1 MFCVSGCLACLPLSQ
16 RMNKAGKWI
25 IALAV
30 VLPTLLEVI
39 DTSVVNVSL
48 DHIRGSLS
56 AGIDEATWT
65 ITAYLV
71 SNAIIIPLTG
81 WLSRVFGRKRYLL
94 FSVSLF
100 TVSSFLCGSATTLF
114 ALVFF
119 RIIQGIGGG
128 ALQPISQTILLETF
142 PPEEYGMAMAL
153 FGVGVMFGPIVG
165 PVLGGWITDN
175 WSWNWIFYINIP
187 IGIIS
192 VIMIMLFI
200 QDPPYLKRIKE
211 KIDYI
216 GLSLIVLG
224 IGCLQVVLDKGQRE
238 DWFSSPLIMN
248 LAIVS
253 GICMIVFIFWELR
266 RPDPILNLR
275 QLKNVSFA
283 SANMIQCV
291 AFFVLF
297 GSILLLPLFVQQLLG
312 YSAFLSGMVLAPGGI
327 ATLISMPISGK
338 LIQKVNPKAV
348 LATGLLITTYSIFI
362 MSHFNAYIDFNTVAF
377 SRIVMGFGM
386 GMVFVP
392 LTSLAFSTIKKE
404 EMGNATSIFSLLRNI
419 SGSFGIAI
427 MTTLLAR
434 RAQFHH
440 FRLSEQLNPFDGR
453 YQLGV
458 NKAIAVLGY
467 KTGSGSVLAAKG
479 IIYQQ
484 LAKQSTLFAFTDAF
498 YFSTLLM
505 LCVIP
510 IVFLLKRPK
519 NLDKTIVVH

>member
-1 MFCVSGCLACLPLSQ
+1 
-16 RMNKAGKWI
+16 MNKASKWI

-94 FSVSLF
+94 FSVVLF
-100 TVSSFLCGSATTLF
+100 TISSFMCGSATTLS

-153 FGVGVMFGPIVG
+153 FGIGVMFGPIVG

-192 VIMIMLFI
+192 VLMIMFFI
-200 QDPPYLKRIKE
+200 QDPPYLKRIRE
-211 KIDYI
+211 KIDYV
-216 GLSLIVLG
+216 GLGLIVVG

-238 DWFSSPLIMN
+238 DWFSSQLIMR
-248 LAIVS
+248 LAIIS
-253 GICMIVFIFWELR
+253 LACIIVFIFWELKR
-266 RPDPILNLR
+266 REPILNLR
-275 QLKNVSFA
+275 QLKDVSFA
-283 SANMIQCV
+283 SANVIQCV

-312 YSAFLSGMVLAPGGI
+312 YNAFLSGMVLAPGGI

-338 LIQKVNPKAV
+338 LIQKINPKAV
-348 LATGLLITTYSIFI
+348 LAIGLLITTYSIFI
-362 MSHFNAYIDFNTVAF
+362 MARFNSYVDFHAVAL

-404 EMGNATSIFSLLRNI
+404 EMGNATSLFSLMRNI
-419 SGSFGIAI
+419 AGSFGIAI
-427 MTTLLAR
+427 LTTLLAR
-434 RAQFHH
+434 RIQFHH
-440 FRLSEQLNPFDGR
+440 FRLSEQLNPFDQR
-453 YQLGV
+453 YQLGLS
-458 NKAIAVLGY
+458 KTAAILGY
-467 KTGSGSVLAAKG
+467 KTGAASVYGANG
-479 IIYQQ
+479 VIYQQ
-484 LAKQSTLFAFTDAF
+484 LMKQSNLLAFTDAF

-510 IVFLLKRPK
+510 VVFLLKRPK
-519 NLDKTIVVH
+519 ISDKPVVIH

>member
-1 MFCVSGCLACLPLSQ
+1 M
-16 RMNKAGKWI
+16 
-25 IALAV
+25 AV

-94 FSVSLF
+94 FSVVLF
-100 TVSSFLCGSATTLF
+100 TVSSFLCGSATTLS

-128 ALQPISQTILLETF
+128 ALQPISQTILLEAF
-142 PPEEYGMAMAL
+142 PPAEYGMAMAL

-192 VIMIMLFI
+192 VLMIMLFI

-216 GLSLIVLG
+216 GLSLIVVG

-238 DWFSSPLIMN
+238 DWFSSQFIMR
-248 LAIVS
+248 LAILSVVCLI
-253 GICMIVFIFWELR
+253 GFVFWELR
-266 RPDPILNLR
+266 RRVPILNLR
-275 QLKNVSFA
+275 QLKDVSFA
-283 SANMIQCV
+283 SANLIQSV
-291 AFFVLF
+291 TFFVLF

-312 YSAFLSGMVLAPGGI
+312 YNAFLSGY
-327 ATLISMPISGK
+327 LI
-338 LIQKVNPKAV
+338 LQKHK
-348 LATGLLITTYSIFI
+348 TSK
-362 MSHFNAYIDFNTVAF
+362 HFH
-377 SRIVMGFGM
+377 R
-386 GMVFVP
+386 
-392 LTSLAFSTIKKE
+392 
-404 EMGNATSIFSLLRNI
+404 
-419 SGSFGIAI
+419 
-427 MTTLLAR
+427 
-434 RAQFHH
+434 
-440 FRLSEQLNPFDGR
+440 
-453 YQLGV
+453 
-458 NKAIAVLGY
+458 
-467 KTGSGSVLAAKG
+467 
-479 IIYQQ
+479 
-484 LAKQSTLFAFTDAF
+484 
-498 YFSTLLM
+498 
-505 LCVIP
+505 
-510 IVFLLKRPK
+510 
-519 NLDKTIVVH
+519 

>member
-1 MFCVSGCLACLPLSQ
+1 
-16 RMNKAGKWI
+16 MNKSSKWI
-25 IALAV
+25 IAIAV

-81 WLSRVFGRKRYLL
+81 WFSRLFGRKRYLM
-94 FSVSLF
+94 FSVTLF
-100 TVSSFLCGSATTLF
+100 TVSSFLCGSANSLGS
-114 ALVFF
+114 LVFY

-128 ALQPISQTILLETF
+128 ALQPISQAILLEAF
-142 PPEEYGMAMAL
+142 PPAEYGMAMAI

-187 IGIIS
+187 IGLLSIL
-192 VIMIMLFI
+192 MIMLVI

-216 GLSLIVLG
+216 GLGLIVVG

-238 DWFSSPLIMN
+238 DWFSSAFILRLAVLSAACLIAFV
-248 LAIVS
+248 L
-253 GICMIVFIFWELR
+253 WELR
-266 RPDPILNLR
+266 RKEPIINLR
-275 QLKNVSFA
+275 EFKNVSFA
-283 SANMIQCV
+283 SANVIQCI

-312 YSAFLSGMVLAPGGI
+312 YNAFLAGMVLAPGGI

-338 LIQKVNPKAV
+338 LIQKFNPKAI
-348 LATGLLITTYSIFI
+348 LAIGLVITAYSIFT
-362 MSHFNAYIDFNTVAF
+362 MSRFNTYVGYDIVSL
-377 SRIVMGFGM
+377 SRIIMGIGM

-392 LTSLAFSTIKKE
+392 LASLAFSTIKKE
-404 EMGNATSIFSLLRNI
+404 EMGNATSIFNLLRNI
-419 SGSFGIAI
+419 AGSFGIAI

-434 RAQFHH
+434 RAQFHQ
-440 FRLSEQLNPFDGR
+440 FRFIEKLNPFDPR

-458 NKAIAVLGY
+458 NKAMQVLSY
-467 KTGSGSVLAAKG
+467 KTGEASVQGANG
-479 IIYQQ
+479 MIYQQ
-484 LAKQSTLFAFTDAF
+484 LAKQSTLNAFTDAF

-505 LCVIP
+505 LCVVP
-510 IVFLLKRPK
+510 FVLLLKRPQHASE
-519 NLDKTIVVH
+519 TTVVH

>member
-1 MFCVSGCLACLPLSQ
+1 
-16 RMNKAGKWI
+16 MNKAGKWI

-56 AGIDEATWT
+56 AGIDEATWA

-100 TVSSFLCGSATTLF
+100 TVSSFLCGSATTLS

-128 ALQPISQTILLETF
+128 ALQPISQAILLEAF
-142 PPEEYGMAMAL
+142 PPAEYGMAMAL

-192 VIMIMLFI
+192 VLMIILFI

-211 KIDYI
+211 KIDYM
-216 GLSLIVLG
+216 GLSLIVVG

-238 DWFSSPLIMN
+238 DWFSSQFIMR

-253 GICMIVFIFWELR
+253 VVCLIGFFFWELR
-266 RPDPILNLR
+266 RRDPILNLR
-275 QLKNVSFA
+275 QLKDVSFA
-283 SANMIQCV
+283 SANLIQCV

-297 GSILLLPLFVQQLLG
+297 GSILLLPLFVQRLLG
-312 YSAFLSGMVLAPGGI
+312 YNAFLSGMALAPGGI
-327 ATLISMPISGK
+327 ATLFSMPISGK
-338 LIQKVNPKAV
+338 LIQKINPKAV
-348 LATGLLITTYSIFI
+348 LAMGLLITTYSIFT
-362 MSHFNAYIDFNTVAF
+362 MSRFNAYIDFNTVAF
-377 SRIVMGFGM
+377 SRIIMGFGM

-404 EMGNATSIFSLLRNI
+404 EMGNATSIFGVLRNI

-434 RAQFHH
+434 RAQFHQ
-440 FRLSEQLNPFDGR
+440 FRLSEQLNPFDQR

-458 NKAIAVLGY
+458 NKAIALLRY
-467 KTGSGSVLAAKG
+467 KTGSGNVSAANG
-479 IIYQQ
+479 VIYQQ
-484 LAKQSTLFAFTDAF
+484 LAKQSSLFAFTDAF

-505 LCVIP
+505 LCIIP
-510 IVFLLKRPK
+510 VVFLLKRQK
-519 NLDKTIVVH
+519 NLNKPMAVH

>member
-1 MFCVSGCLACLPLSQ
+1 
-16 RMNKAGKWI
+16 MNKSSKWI

-94 FSVSLF
+94 FSVALF
-100 TVSSFLCGSATTLF
+100 TVSSFLCGSAASIS
-114 ALVFF
+114 ALIFF

-128 ALQPISQTILLETF
+128 ALQPISQTILLESF
-142 PPEEYGMAMAL
+142 PPEEYGMAMAI

-200 QDPPYLKRIKE
+200 KDPPYLKRIKE
-211 KIDYI
+211 RIDYV

-224 IGCLQVVLDKGQRE
+224 IGCLQVLLDKGQRE
-238 DWFSSPLIMN
+238 DWFSSQLIMN

-253 GICMIVFIFWELR
+253 IISMVVFVFWELR
-266 RPDPILNLR
+266 RRDPILNLR

-283 SANMIQCV
+283 SANLIQAV

-348 LATGLLITTYSIFI
+348 LAIGLLITAYSIFV
-362 MSHFNAYIDFNTVAF
+362 MSRFNAYIDYNAVAF

-404 EMGNATSIFSLLRNI
+404 EMGNATSIFSLIRNI
-419 SGSFGIAI
+419 AGSFGIAI
-427 MTTLLAR
+427 VTTLLAR
-434 RAQFHH
+434 RAQFHQ
-440 FRLSEQLNPFDGR
+440 FRLSEQLNPFDPR
-453 YQLGV
+453 YQLGLS
-458 NKAIAVLGY
+458 KAMAVLGY
-467 KTGSGSVLAAKG
+467 KTGSATVSGANGV
-479 IIYQQ
+479 IYQQ
-484 LAKQSTLFAFTDAF
+484 LIKQATLFSFTDVF
-498 YFSTLLM
+498 YLSTLLM
-505 LCVIP
+505 LCVVP
-510 IVFLLKRPK
+510 VVFLLKRTK
-519 NLDKTIVVH
+519 NPDKAIVIH

>member
-1 MFCVSGCLACLPLSQ
+1 
-16 RMNKAGKWI
+16 MNKASKWI

-94 FSVSLF
+94 FSVILF
-100 TVSSFLCGSATTLF
+100 TVSSFLCGSATTLT

-119 RIIQGIGGG
+119 RVIQGIGGG
-128 ALQPISQTILLETF
+128 ALQPISQTILLEAF

-192 VIMIMLFI
+192 VLMIMLFI

-216 GLSLIVLG
+216 GLGLIVAG

-253 GICMIVFIFWELR
+253 VISIVVFIFWELR
-266 RPDPILNLR
+266 RREPIINLR
-275 QLKNVSFA
+275 QLKDISFA
-283 SANMIQCV
+283 SANVIQGV
-291 AFFVLF
+291 TFFVLF

-312 YSAFLSGMVLAPGGI
+312 YNAFLSGMVLAPGGI
-327 ATLISMPISGK
+327 ATLISMPISAK
-338 LIQKVNPKAV
+338 LIQRINPKAV
-348 LATGLLITTYSIFI
+348 LATGLLITAYSIFI
-362 MSHFNAYIDFNTVAF
+362 MSRFNYYIDYNTVAF
-377 SRIVMGFGM
+377 SRIVMGVGM
-386 GMVFVP
+386 AMVFVP

-419 SGSFGIAI
+419 AGSFGIAI

-434 RAQFHH
+434 RAQFHQL
-440 FRLSEQLNPFDGR
+440 RLSEQLNPFDQR
-453 YQLGV
+453 YQLGL
-458 NKAIAVLGY
+458 NRAMDVLRY
-467 KTGSGSVLAAKG
+467 KTGSVSVSGGNG

-484 LAKQSTLFAFTDAF
+484 LAKQANLFSFTDAF
-498 YFSTLLM
+498 YFSTMLM
-505 LCVIP
+505 LCIIP
-510 IVFLLKRPK
+510 VVFLLRKPK
-519 NLDKTIVVH
+519 NMGKTVIVH

>member
-1 MFCVSGCLACLPLSQ
+1 
-16 RMNKAGKWI
+16 MNKASKWI
-25 IALAV
+25 VALAV

-81 WLSRVFGRKRYLL
+81 WLCRVFGRKRYLL
-94 FSVSLF
+94 FSVTLF
-100 TVSSFLCGSATTLF
+100 TVSSFLCGSATTLS

-128 ALQPISQTILLETF
+128 ALQPLSQTILLEEF
-142 PPEEYGMAMAL
+142 PPAEYGMAMAI

-192 VIMIMLFI
+192 VLMIMFFI
-200 QDPPYLKRIKE
+200 QDPPYLKRVKE
-211 KIDYI
+211 RIDYV
-216 GLSLIVLG
+216 GLSLIVIG
-224 IGCLQVVLDKGQRE
+224 IGCLQIFLDKGQRL
-238 DWFSSPLIMN
+238 DWFSSQFIIRLV
-248 LAIVS
+248 AVS
-253 GICMIVFIFWELR
+253 VICLVVFVFWELR

-283 SANMIQCV
+283 SANLIQCV

-312 YSAFLSGMVLAPGGI
+312 YNAFLSGMVLAPGGI
-327 ATLISMPISGK
+327 ATLISMPFSGK

-348 LATGLLITTYSIFI
+348 LASGLLITTYSIFI
-362 MSHFNAYIDFNTVAF
+362 MSRFNSYIDFNTVAF

-404 EMGNATSIFSLLRNI
+404 EMGNATSIFGIIRNI
-419 SGSFGIAI
+419 AGSFGIAI
-427 MTTLLAR
+427 MTTILAR
-434 RAQFHH
+434 RAQFHQ
-440 FRLSEQLNPFDGR
+440 FRLSEQLNPFDPR
-453 YQLGV
+453 YQLGLS
-458 NKAIAVLGY
+458 KAMTVLGY
-467 KTGSGSVLAAKG
+467 KTGSVNVAAANAV
-479 IIYQQ
+479 IYQQ
-484 LAKQSTLFAFTDAF
+484 LAKQATLLAFTDAF
-498 YFSTLLM
+498 FFSTLLM

-510 IVFLLKRPK
+510 VVFLLKSP
-519 NLDKTIVVH
+519 NNSDKPIMVH

>member
-1 MFCVSGCLACLPLSQ
+1 
-16 RMNKAGKWI
+16 MNRSNKWI

-48 DHIRGSLS
+48 GHIRGSLS
-56 AGIDEATWT
+56 AGLDEATWT

-94 FSVSLF
+94 FSVTLF
-100 TVSSFLCGSATTLF
+100 TVSSFLCGSATTLS
-114 ALVFF
+114 ALIIF

-142 PPEEYGMAMAL
+142 PPKEYGMAMAI

-216 GLSLIVLG
+216 GLSLIVVG
-224 IGCLQVVLDKGQRE
+224 IGALQVVLDKGQRE
-238 DWFSSPLIMN
+238 DWLSSMFILR
-248 LAIVS
+248 LAIVAI
-253 GICMIVFIFWELR
+253 ICLSVFVFWELR
-266 RPDPILNLR
+266 RKDPILNLR
-275 QLKNVSFA
+275 ELKDVSFA
-283 SANMIQCV
+283 SANVIQCIS
-291 AFFVLF
+291 FFVLF
-297 GSILLLPLFVQQLLG
+297 GSIVLLPIFVQQLLG
-312 YSAFLSGMVLAPGGI
+312 YTAFLSGMVLAPGGI

-338 LIQKVNPKAV
+338 LIQKVNPKGV
-348 LATGLLITTYSIFI
+348 LAVGLLITTYSIFV
-362 MSHFNAYIDFNTVAF
+362 MSRFNTYIDFNTVAY
-377 SRIVMGFGM
+377 SRLIMGFGL

-404 EMGNATSIFSLLRNI
+404 EMGNATSIFSLFRNI

-434 RAQFHH
+434 RAQFHQ
-440 FRLSEQLNPFDGR
+440 FRLSEQLNPFDQH
-453 YQLGV
+453 YQIGV
-458 NKAIAVLGY
+458 SKAMAVLGS
-467 KTGSGSVLAAKG
+467 KAGESSTAAANG
-479 IIYQQ
+479 VIYQQ
-484 LAKQSTLFAFTDAF
+484 LIKQATLFSFTDAF

-505 LCVIP
+505 LCIIP
-510 IVFLLKRPK
+510 FVFLLKRPK
-519 NLDKTIVVH
+519 HLDNPIAAH

>member
-1 MFCVSGCLACLPLSQ
+1 
-16 RMNKAGKWI
+16 MNKASKWI

-39 DTSVVNVSL
+39 DTSVINVSL
-48 DHIRGSLS
+48 DHIRGALS
-56 AGIDEATWT
+56 AGIDEATWA

-94 FSVSLF
+94 FSVTLF
-100 TVSSFLCGSATTLF
+100 TVSSFLCGSATTLS
-114 ALVFF
+114 ALIFF

-128 ALQPISQTILLETF
+128 ALQPISQAILLEAF
-142 PPEEYGMAMAL
+142 PPAEYGMAMAL

-192 VIMIMLFI
+192 VLMIMLFI

-211 KIDYI
+211 KIDYM
-216 GLSLIVLG
+216 GLSLIVIG
-224 IGCLQVVLDKGQRE
+224 IGCLQVVLDKGQRD
-238 DWFSSPLIMN
+238 DWFSSQFIMS

-253 GICMIVFIFWELR
+253 VVCLIAFVFWELR
-266 RPDPILNLR
+266 RCEPILNLR
-275 QLKNVSFA
+275 QLKDVSFA
-283 SANMIQCV
+283 SANVIQCV
-291 AFFVLF
+291 TFLVLF

-312 YSAFLSGMVLAPGGI
+312 YNAFLSGMVLAPGGI

-348 LATGLLITTYSIFI
+348 LAFGLLVTTYSIFT
-362 MSHFNAYIDFNTVAF
+362 MSRFNVYIDFNTVAF
-377 SRIVMGFGM
+377 SRIIMGFGM

-419 SGSFGIAI
+419 AGSFGIAI

-434 RAQFHH
+434 RAQFHQ
-440 FRLSEQLNPFDGR
+440 FRLSEQLNPFDQR

-458 NKAIAVLGY
+458 NKAMAVLWY
-467 KTGSGSVLAAKG
+467 KTGTESVSGANGV
-479 IIYQQ
+479 IYQQ
-484 LAKQSTLFAFTDAF
+484 LIKQSNLFSFTDAF

-505 LCVIP
+505 LCIIP
-510 IVFLLKRPK
+510 VVFLLKRPK
-519 NLDKTIVVH
+519 NLDKPMAIN